1 MQIVALVTLCAGALV
16 LLDIC
21 TSGQEKMQFPS
32 NVLIMDF
39 TI

>member
-1 MQIVALVTLCAGALV
+1 MQAVAPETLCIGAVV

-21 TSGQEKMQFPS
+21 TSGQEKMQLPS